1 MTIAL
6 DNGQLEILL
15 LQLNPSALDCRA
27 KIVRLRRL
35 MDEACDQ
42 RIINMSQWRSLLE
55 RISIVQGKHV
65 QYEPDGWRYPAI
77 SEDCATK
84 PKQAPEGST

>member
-15 LQLNPSALDCRA
+15 LQLNPSALDCRTN
-27 KIVRLRRL
+27 ILRLRRL

-42 RIINMSQWRSLLE
+42 RTINMSQWRALLE
-55 RISIVQGKHV
+55 RISLVQAKHV
-65 QYEPDGWRYPAI
+65 QFEPDGWRYPPI
-77 SEDCATK
+77 SDNCSTN
-84 PKQAPEGST
+84 PK